1 MQDKTR
7 ILVVEDDP
15 AVQALLATCLRAAGY
30 WVAAAST
37 AREAR
42 DELAHGE
49 IALVLLDLQLP
60 DGDGLTLAR
69 TLRTTQNIGIII
81 VSSAGRPEQRAQG
94 LEVGADDYVAKPV
107 FPRELVARVRNV
119 LDRRR
124 AQPQDAGLRLPP
136 DLRFGPWVLD
146 KAARSLTGEQGETP
160 RLTPAEFSLL
170 LLFAERPRR
179 ILSRE
184 TLCHLLGTEHP
195 DTDLRS
201 IDTLVSRI
209 RRKLG
214 GDGRQS
220 VIETCRGEGY
230 RFTAGS

>member
-1 MQDKTR
+1 MQDKPR
-7 ILVVEDDP
+7 ILIVEDDP
-15 AVQALLATCLRAAGY
+15 AVQALLATCLRSAGY
-30 WVAAAST
+30 WIAAAST

-49 IALVLLDLQLP
+49 IDLVLLDLQLP

-69 TLRTTQNIGIII
+69 HLRATQNIGIII

-119 LDRRR
+119 LDRRSGH
-124 AQPQDAGLRLPP
+124 AGMPGLPE
-136 DLRFGPWVLD
+136 LHFGPWVLD
-146 KAARSLTGEQGETP
+146 KATRRLTGAQGETP
-160 RLTPAEFSLL
+160 RLTPAEYSLL
-170 LLFAERPRR
+170 LLFVERPRR
-179 ILSRE
+179 VLSRE
-184 TLCHLLGTEHP
+184 TLSHLLGTEHP
-195 DTDLRS
+195 DTDPRS

-230 RFTAGS
+230 RFTGGM